1 VNLLKDPAMSELDQ
15 LRRENRKLR
24 ALLKNA
30 LDLLNKSK
38 DALTR
43 AAAPRPKKRKP
54 KGKA

>member
-1 VNLLKDPAMSELDQ
+1 MSELDK
-15 LRRENRKLR
+15 LRKENKKLR

-43 AAAPRPKKRKP
+43 AAAPRPKKKT
-54 KGKA
+54 KIKA